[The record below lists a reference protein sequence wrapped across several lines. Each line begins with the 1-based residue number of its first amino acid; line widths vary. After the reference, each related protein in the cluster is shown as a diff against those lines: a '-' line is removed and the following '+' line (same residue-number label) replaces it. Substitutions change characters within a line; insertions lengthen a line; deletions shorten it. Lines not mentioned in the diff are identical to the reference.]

1 MSTPSSYRTNTAVLE
16 PPLTAPQAHGVP
28 PHATTSEAFR
38 EVFRSHPAGVA
49 LITADAGDGP
59 IAMTATSVASVSVH
73 PPVLMF
79 SASGHSSSTPT
90 LRKAETVIVHFLGA
104 ENLHLAKLGATSGI
118 DRFADTS
125 LWKRLPSGEPVFT
138 SATAWIRARMIQ
150 KIDIAGSTVVLCE
163 AVDHG
168 LGNRPA
174 PRVRDGLAYVNR
186 TWHRLSETS
195 AELTYKETS

>member
-1 MSTPSSYRTNTAVLE
+1 MSDPSSYRTNTAVLE
-16 PPLTAPQAHGVP
+16 PRLTVPQAHGLIP
-28 PHATTSEAFR
+28 RATTSDAFR

-79 SASGHSSSTPT
+79 SASKHSSSTPT
-90 LRKAETVIVHFLGA
+90 LRRAETIIVHFLDA
-104 ENLHLAKLGATSGI
+104 TNVHLAKLGATSGI

-125 LWKRLPSGEPVFT
+125 QWMRLPSGEPVFT
-138 SATAWIRARMIQ
+138 SAAAWLRARTIQ
-150 KIDIAGSTVVLCE
+150 KIDVAGSTVMLCE

-168 LGNRPA
+168 LGTPAA
-174 PRVRDGLAYVNR
+174 PRVRDGLAYVDR

-195 AELTYKETS
+195 SDPTCQETP